1 MVAMIDAARLT
12 EVIPPEV
19 TLRLV
24 EPHLYSLY
32 APGEPVNSS
41 YDRKGSLAF
50 YDKVACNRF
59 YNRLVWGYDT
69 TDYHAL
75 CQAALRSS
83 SEGWVLDAGCGA
95 LAFTARTYADYTGR
109 PVIFLDQSITLL
121 RLAKARLVK
130 LTGAVPANVVF
141 LHGDVLEMPFKAQS
155 FGTIICMNLLHVL
168 EDIRGVLQELRR
180 VLLDGGVM
188 TFTTL
193 IENRRL
199 ADRYLHM
206 WARAGQVVPRTTPQL
221 LAEFAA
227 LGLPV
232 EYRVQGNMA
241 FITYG

>member
-206 WARAGQVVPRTTPQL
+206 WARAGEVVPRTAGQL

-227 LGLPV
+227 LGMPV

-241 FITYG
+241 FINYG

>member
-69 TDYHAL
+69 TDYHTL
-75 CQAALRSS
+75 CRAALSS
-83 SEGWVLDAGCGA
+83 STAGWVLDAGCGA

-206 WARAGQVVPRTTPQL
+206 WARAGEVVPRTAGQL

-227 LGLPV
+227 LGMPV

-241 FITYG
+241 FITYL